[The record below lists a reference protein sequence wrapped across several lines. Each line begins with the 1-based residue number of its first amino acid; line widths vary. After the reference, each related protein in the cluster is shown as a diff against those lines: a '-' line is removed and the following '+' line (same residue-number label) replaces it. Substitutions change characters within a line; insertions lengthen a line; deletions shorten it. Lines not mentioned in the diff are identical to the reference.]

1 MRTYFRTL
9 LLSTCLTVSTTC
21 SASLFAQVQKME
33 KEADLIGVLQNGSPA
48 DKAIACKRLAIY
60 GTGESVSE
68 LAKLLPDDSLSSWTR
83 IALEAIPG
91 PKSDE
96 ALRNATKSLTGVK
109 LIGVLNSIGVRG
121 DVAAVD
127 LLKSKLQD
135 SDVQVASAAAIA
147 LGRIGN
153 EPARQSLTQ
162 SLANSPAGVRS
173 AIAEACVRCAEKAMN
188 EGKAEVAIV
197 VYDQVRKA
205 DVPSQR
211 VIEATRG
218 AILARKEKGVPLLV
232 ENLRSPDRGLF
243 RIALATAREMMVGDV
258 DGALSTEIGAAS
270 PDRAALVIQALA
282 DRNRPGALPAIVK
295 AASSGPKEVRLS
307 ALNALARVGDASSVS
322 TLVQVAGES
331 DSDLTK
337 GALQALAELPDQNAS
352 KEILDR
358 LSKADDKLL
367 PVLLAV
373 VGVRRIE
380 ATDLLT
386 KALAKKDKG
395 IREAALKAL
404 GATVQPDRM
413 DVLLTQVLKP
423 SFAEDVETARMALKT
438 AAVRMPDREACAKQI
453 ATSIDTS
460 SLETQT
466 ALLDILAAVGG
477 TNALQAVKNAALSSN
492 DQLKDV
498 SSKLLGDWMTIDA
511 APVLLNLATSGPAD
525 KYQGR
530 ALRGY
535 IRIARQFAMGEPER
549 VAMIQNA
556 LMASK
561 QPADQ
566 KLILPILE
574 KFSSIEMLK
583 IGIKMAGSSDLKEDA
598 TKTVLAVAK
607 KLEGK
612 PEVAKLLAEAGIKQ

>member
-9 LLSTCLTVSTTC
+9 LLSTCLTVSTAC
-21 SASLFAQVQKME
+21 SSSLFAQVQKME

-188 EGKAEVAIV
+188 EGKAEVAIA

-205 DVPSQR
+205 DVPNQR

-295 AASSGPKEVRLS
+295 AASSGSKEVRLS

-404 GATVQPDRM
+404 GATVQP
-413 DVLLTQVLKP
+413 
-423 SFAEDVETARMALKT
+423 
-438 AAVRMPDREACAKQI
+438 
-453 ATSIDTS
+453 DTS

>member
-1 MRTYFRTL
+1 
-9 LLSTCLTVSTTC
+9 
-21 SASLFAQVQKME
+21 ME
-33 KEADLIGVLQNGSPA
+33 KEADLIGVLQNGAPA

-91 PKSDE
+91 SKPDE
-96 ALRNATKSLTGVK
+96 ALRNAAKSLSGNK

-147 LGRIGN
+147 LGQIGN
-153 EPARQSLTQ
+153 EAARKSLTQ
-162 SLANSPAGVRS
+162 SLANAPAGARS
-173 AIAEACVRCAEKAMN
+173 AIAEACVLCAEKAMN
-188 EGKAEVAIV
+188 DGKSDIAIA

-218 AILARKEKGVPLLV
+218 AILARKEQGVPLLV

-243 RIALATAREMMVGDV
+243 RIALATARE
-258 DGALSTEIGAAS
+258 
-270 PDRAALVIQALA
+270 
-282 DRNRPGALPAIVK
+282 IVK
-295 AASSGPKEVRLS
+295 AAASGPKEVRLS
-307 ALNALARVGDASSVS
+307 ALNALARVGNASSVS
-322 TLVQVAGES
+322 TLVSVAGEA
-331 DSDLTK
+331 DADLTK
-337 GALQALAELPDQNAS
+337 GALQALAELPDQNAT

-380 ATDLLT
+380 ATDLIT
-386 KALAKKDKG
+386 KALAKKDKAT
-395 IREAALKAL
+395 REAALKAL
-404 GATVQPDRM
+404 GATVPPDRM

-423 SFAEDVETARMALKT
+423 SFVEDVEVARSALKT

-453 ATSIDTS
+453 AASIETS

-477 TNALQAVKNAALSSN
+477 TNALQAVKNAALSSS
-492 DQLKDV
+492 DPLKDV

-583 IGIKMAGSSDLKEDA
+583 IAIKMAGADDLKEDA
-598 TKTVLAVAK
+598 TKTVLAIAK
-607 KLEGK
+607 KLDGK
-612 PEVAKLLAEAGIKQ
+612 PEVAKLLAEAGIKP